1 MLFFWFTILVSDSL
15 AKWVKHKSRPI
26 PSHDRFCQILVDS
39 CVIVNLIKVE
49 CDSPMYRY

>member
-1 MLFFWFTILVSDSL
+1 MLFFWFTILMSDIL
-15 AKWVKHKSRPI
+15 AKWVKHKSCPI
-26 PSHDRFCQILVDS
+26 PSYDRFCQILVDS